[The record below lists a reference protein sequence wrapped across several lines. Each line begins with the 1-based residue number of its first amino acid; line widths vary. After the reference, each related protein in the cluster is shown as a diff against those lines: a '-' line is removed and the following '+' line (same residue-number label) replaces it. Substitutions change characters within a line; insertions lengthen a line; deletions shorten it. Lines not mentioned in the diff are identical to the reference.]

1 MNFFMRN
8 ALKARNS
15 NGVNFYRVNDNFGYI
30 EGQITFSEDCSNNL
44 VFSDESN
51 NKISN
56 LSNSLIIIQNGNEDV
71 YSIKNVQESYER
83 VISYLNGK
91 EVRYNI
97 PNKVFKR
104 ENLTRKS
111 PKDLENLLL
120 DNYNFL
126 TKEIRE
132 IKGRVK
138 NNGVFQVSN
147 GEINKI
153 FKYFGD
159 NKTRIEAISKIT
171 EKIYPLFPL
180 IERTNS
186 GKSYVPLKDG
196 LYILEEFVE
205 GNFNPKRDSLYF
217 SILGET
223 SALMHNKLLQLIKED
238 PSIGKELLSDARYLS
253 ESNLISLAIDL
264 SLQGHS
270 DISSNFQRF
279 EELKKGIESLP
290 DYFIHGDL
298 NSSNVVETSGDLRFI
313 DLERIKKSKR
323 ILEFE
328 SPLIFAG
335 NMETPIYVP
344 ESMKNLIEGYNKGA
358 PEKIKDPEKYLTK
371 MLLEY
376 SLIKNFVVRNIRR
389 KEKENTK
396 ENLLENLF
404 LLGKEEL

>member
-1 MNFFMRN
+1 MNFFMYN

-15 NGVNFYRVNDNFGYI
+15 NEVNFYRVNDNFGYVQ
-30 EGQITFSEDCSNNL
+30 GRITFSEDCSNNL

-51 NKISN
+51 SKISN

-71 YSIKNVQESYER
+71 YPIKNFKESYER
-83 VISYLNGK
+83 VISRLNRK

-97 PNKVFKR
+97 PDKVFKR
-104 ENLTRKS
+104 ENLTRKN
-111 PKDLENLLL
+111 PKDLEKLLL
-120 DNYNFL
+120 DNYGFL
-126 TKEIRE
+126 SKEMRE
-132 IKGRVK
+132 IKGKVK
-138 NNGVFQVSN
+138 NNGIFQVSN
-147 GEINKI
+147 GERNKI

-159 NKTRIEAISKIT
+159 NRKRIESISEIT
-171 EKIYPLFPL
+171 ENLYPLFPL

-186 GKSYVPLKDG
+186 GKHYIPLEDG
-196 LYILEEFVE
+196 LYVLEEFVK
-205 GNFNPKRDSLYF
+205 GNFNPKRDMPYF
-217 SILGET
+217 SKLGET
-223 SALMHNKLLQLIKED
+223 SSLMHNKLLQLIGCN
-238 PSIGKELLSDARYLS
+238 PNLGKELFSDTKYLS

-264 SLQGHS
+264 SLQGHF
-270 DISSNFQRF
+270 DISSNFQKF

-298 NSSNVVETSGDLRFI
+298 NSSNVVETSRGLRFI

-335 NMETPIYVP
+335 NMELPVYVP
-344 ESMKNLIEGYNKGA
+344 GSMRNIISGYNKGS
-358 PEKIKDPEKYLTK
+358 PEEIKDSEKYLTK

>member
-1 MNFFMRN
+1 MHK
-8 ALKARNS
+8 ALKTRNS
-15 NGVNFYRVNDNFGYI
+15 NEVNFYRVNDNFGYVQ
-30 EGQITFSEDCSNNL
+30 GNITFSGDCSNNL
-44 VFSDESN
+44 VVSDESV
-51 NKISN
+51 NKIRN
-56 LSNSLIIIQNGNEDV
+56 LSNSLVIIQNGKEEFYPLNDF
-71 YSIKNVQESYER
+71 QESYER
-83 VISYLNGK
+83 VISHLNEK

-97 PNKVFKR
+97 PDKVFKR

-120 DNYNFL
+120 ENYNFL

-147 GEINKI
+147 GEVNKI

-159 NKTRIEAISKIT
+159 NVKRIESIAEIT
-171 EKIYPLFPL
+171 RELYPLFPL

-186 GKSYVPLKDG
+186 GKHYLLLEDE
-196 LYILEEFVE
+196 LYILEEFVN
-205 GNFNPKRDSLYF
+205 GNFNAKRDLQYF
-217 SILGET
+217 RRIGET
-223 SALMHNKLLQLIKED
+223 SALMHNELLQLIKEN
-238 PSIGKELLSDARYLS
+238 PNLGKELLSDTKYLS
-253 ESNLISLAIDL
+253 ESNLISLAVDL

-279 EELKKGIESLP
+279 EELKERIESLP

-298 NSSNVVETSGDLRFI
+298 NSSNVIETSEGLRFI

-335 NMETPIYVP
+335 NMEVPVYVP
-344 ESMKNLIEGYNKGA
+344 ESMKNLIEGYNKGSS
-358 PEKIKDPEKYLTK
+358 EKIEDSEKHLTK
-371 MLLEY
+371 ILMEY
-376 SLIKNFVVRNIRR
+376 SLIKNFVIRNIRR

-396 ENLLENLF
+396 KNLLENLS
-404 LLGKEEL
+404 LLEREES